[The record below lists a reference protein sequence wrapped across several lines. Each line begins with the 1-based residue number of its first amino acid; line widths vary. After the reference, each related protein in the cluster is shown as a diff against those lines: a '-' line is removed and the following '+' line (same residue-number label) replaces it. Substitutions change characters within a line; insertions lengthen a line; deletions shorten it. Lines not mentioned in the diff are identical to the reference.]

1 MNETTD
7 AEVVAAQA
15 LTVPGVCEMHCGMF
29 GEVATYLPGRR
40 LLGVRVTDTECAV
53 HVVVAYPHNVVE
65 VAQAVHR
72 VVEPLVAVPVTVTVE
87 AERTFGGMTIA
98 SRIRAGWNTGNGPDS
113 DFFHADITDVCF
125 C

>member
-15 LTVPGVCEMHCGMF
+15 LTVPGVCELHGGMF

-87 AERTFGGMTIA
+87 DVALPPVSTGTARTRSAITPPERTP
-98 SRIRAGWNTGNGPDS
+98 R
-113 DFFHADITDVCF
+113 
-125 C
+125 